1 MEMLHAPSYV
11 MLAVLLLASLQTH
24 LVAAVVHRIDPDG
37 GVRVREGGSIS
48 LHCYGDES
56 DSPYWFDGFGQRI
69 TKGESFDLHLQQLQ
83 VDDQTFTVH
92 TLEINPVARSHNGSY
107 CCSTQSSAGAGCSS
121 GMVASLTVLIASSP
135 AMASSKQRFEA
146 NTDAFVRCSTQP
158 GVPLPTIVWF
168 SRRAGRTLD
177 LRPSTGDRIA
187 DGRLKFE
194 ANYSG
199 LLIRDFQPS
208 DVSNYT
214 CEYQEPYTASTSRV
228 HIEVLLATSE

>member
-1 MEMLHAPSYV
+1 MLPHAPSYV
-11 MLAVLLLASLQTH
+11 MVAALLLASLQTQ
-24 LVAAVVHRIDPDG
+24 VAAVVHSIDPDG

-48 LHCYGDES
+48 LHCYGDRS
-56 DSPYWFDGFGQRI
+56 DSLYWFDGSGQRI
-69 TKGESFDLHLQQLQ
+69 TEEGSFDLHLQQLP

-92 TLEINPVARSHNGSY
+92 TLEINPVTQSHNGSY
-107 CCSTQSSAGAGCSS
+107 CCSIQSSAGAGCSS
-121 GMVASLTVLIASSP
+121 GMVAELIVLIASSP
-135 AMASSKQRFEA
+135 AVASSKQRFEA

-158 GVPLPTIVWF
+158 GFPLPTIVWY
-168 SRRAGRTLD
+168 SHKAGRTLD
-177 LRPSTGDRIA
+177 FRSSTGDRIA

-199 LLIRDFQPS
+199 LMIRDFQPS

-228 HIEVLLATSE
+228 NIEVLLATSE